1 MSYRNPQTVIDTES
15 AKYYAQAISSIGQ
28 GTVKALNTR
37 FAKAQAIKKSNLKS
51 QADLVKFS
59 SGYLKDVN
67 KSLKDFNIT
76 PQFRKL
82 LDGEVN
88 KAAELRQQLA
98 NINLTG
104 NDRLSKQNELNAL
117 ETFFDVGLPNALE
130 NLKGKRDEI
139 SAKQVNIGQEGF
151 LSASVTNPQVLNDI
165 NDTFSGNPK
174 ANYDF
179 NIIRDSSGALNVSM
193 TFLNKESIR
202 TQDGKYFGEK
212 EQTAM
217 DNNKKATFI
226 ESQLSGT
233 MIDRSSVKVGDKLKA
248 SKTEPRTYNL
258 NSDFTPQSLVI
269 NPVINKGV
277 SENLE
282 NEKITLN
289 GAIDPN
295 SMVVFGGEENG
306 KKIQGIV
313 DGTTIIKTVDKNNI
327 VKEYEVDNLNIDRFK
342 TKMLPGLKAQIAGV
356 VKQGRAS
363 DGDMGSGLV
372 AMQSWTDDVLGE
384 DIDLE
389 PSAETDHGLTPES
402 YKKLTDAILGKKH
415 RELQDTMPRLREVG
429 VEETDDRTA
438 DEKNEARRKANL
450 SKEIDLLGRKLEE
463 KVIPTFI
470 SLDDPNVNKLITY
483 IENLDGIKSVDFSK
497 NLAKGDKSSFK
508 VVGNLGKSV
517 TIDTGMSQAQI
528 KKAILKAAGA
538 DDKQVNVFDF
548 TKTDNE
554 MIVGRNIVEV
564 PNEFDVFKR

>member
-28 GTVKALNTR
+28 STVKALNTR
-37 FAKAQAIKKSNLKS
+37 FARAQAIKKSNLKS
-51 QADLVKFS
+51 QADLIKFS
-59 SGYLKDVN
+59 SDYLKDVN

-76 PQFRKL
+76 PQFRKIL
-82 LDGEVN
+82 NDEIN

-130 NLKGKRDEI
+130 NLKGERDEI
-139 SAKQVNIGQEGF
+139 SAKQVNLGQEGG
-151 LSASVTNPQVLNDI
+151 LSASATNPQVLNDI

-179 NIIRDSSGALNVSM
+179 NIIRDDSGALNVTM
-193 TFLNKESIR
+193 TFKNKESIR
-202 TQDGKYFGEK
+202 TQDGRYFGEK
-212 EQTAM
+212 QQTA
-217 DNNKKATFI
+217 I
-226 ESQLSGT
+226 EKYSGPSSVSEAGLSGT
-233 MIDRSSVKVGDKLKA
+233 MIDGRAVSVGKLKA

-289 GAIDPN
+289 GAIDLN
-295 SMVVFGGEENG
+295 SE
-306 KKIQGIV
+306 IV
-313 DGTTIIKTVDKNNI
+313 KGMLDGTRTIKTVDKNNV
-327 VKEYEVDNLNIDRFK
+327 VKEYEVDNLNIDKFK
-342 TKMLPGLKAQIAGV
+342 NTMLPGLKAQITGV
-356 VKQGRAS
+356 IKQGRAS
-363 DGDMGSGLV
+363 SGDMGSGLV
-372 AMQSWTDDVLGE
+372 GMQSWIDDVLGE

-389 PSAETDHGLTPES
+389 PSSETDHGLTPES
-402 YKKLTDAILGKKH
+402 FAKLTDAILDKKH
-415 RELQDTMPRLREVG
+415 RELQDAMPRLREVG

-438 DEKNEARRKANL
+438 EEKNEARRKANL
-450 SKEIDLLGRKLEE
+450 SKEIDLLGKKLEE
-463 KVIPTFI
+463 KVIPTFT

-497 NLAKGDKSSFK
+497 DLAKGDKSSFK

-517 TIDTGMSQAQI
+517 TIDNGMSQAQI

-538 DDKQVNVFDF
+538 NDKQVNVFDF
-548 TKTDNE
+548 TKTDDK
-554 MIVGRNIVEV
+554 MIVGSDIIDV
-564 PNEFDVFKR
+564 PNEFDIFKRQ

>member
-28 GTVKALNTR
+28 STVKALNTR

-51 QADLVKFS
+51 QADLIKFS
-59 SGYLKDVN
+59 SDYLKDVN

-76 PQFRKL
+76 PQFRKI

-88 KAAELRQQLA
+88 KAAELRQQLT

-130 NLKGKRDEI
+130 NLKGERDEI
-139 SAKQVNIGQEGF
+139 SAKQVNLGQEGG
-151 LSASVTNPQVLNDI
+151 LSASATNPQVLNDI

-179 NIIRDSSGALNVSM
+179 NIIRDDSGTLNVSM
-193 TFLNKESIR
+193 TFLNKPSTR
-202 TQDGKYFGEK
+202 TQDGKDLPYRGKVESILSKGKDGKILDLAEK
-212 EQTAM
+212 
-217 DNNKKATFI
+217 NK
-226 ESQLSGT
+226 
-233 MIDRSSVKVGDKLKA
+233 
-248 SKTEPRTYNL
+248 RTYNL
-258 NSDFTPQSLVI
+258 NSDFTPQSLVM

-289 GAIDPN
+289 GAIDLN
-295 SMVVFGGEENG
+295 SEIVKGMLDG
-306 KKIQGIV
+306 KS
-313 DGTTIIKTVDKNNI
+313 IIKSVDKNNI
-327 VKEYEVDNLNIDRFK
+327 VKEYEVDNLNIDKFK
-342 TKMLPGLKAQIAGV
+342 NTMLPGLKAQITGV
-356 VKQGRAS
+356 IKQGRAS
-363 DGDMGSGLV
+363 SGDMGSGLV
-372 AMQSWTDDVLGE
+372 GMQSWIDDVLGE

-389 PSAETDHGLTPES
+389 PSSETDHGLTPES
-402 YKKLTDAILGKKH
+402 YKKLTDAILDKKH

-429 VEETDDRTA
+429 IEEKDDRTA
-438 DEKNEARRKANL
+438 DAKNEARKKANL
-450 SKEIDLLGRKLEE
+450 SKEINLLGKKLEE
-463 KVIPTFI
+463 KVIPTFT

-497 NLAKGDKSSFK
+497 DLAKGDKSSFK

-538 DDKQVNVFDF
+538 NDKQVDVFDF
-548 TKTDNE
+548 AKTDDK
-554 MIVGRNIVEV
+554 MIVSSNIIDV

>member
-28 GTVKALNTR
+28 STVKALNTR
-37 FAKAQAIKKSNLKS
+37 FARAQAIKKSNLKS
-51 QADLVKFS
+51 QADLIKFS
-59 SGYLKDVN
+59 SDYLKDVN

-76 PQFRKL
+76 PQFRKIL
-82 LDGEVN
+82 NDEIN

-130 NLKGKRDEI
+130 NLKGERDEI
-139 SAKQVNIGQEGF
+139 SAKQVNLGQEGG
-151 LSASVTNPQVLNDI
+151 LSASATNPQVLNDI

-179 NIIRDSSGALNVSM
+179 NIIRDDSGALNVTM
-193 TFLNKESIR
+193 TFKNKESIR
-202 TQDGKYFGEK
+202 TQDGRYFGEK
-212 EQTAM
+212 QQTA
-217 DNNKKATFI
+217 I
-226 ESQLSGT
+226 EKYSGPSSVSEAGLSGT
-233 MIDRSSVKVGDKLKA
+233 MIDGRAVSVGKLKA

-289 GAIDPN
+289 GAIDLN
-295 SMVVFGGEENG
+295 SE
-306 KKIQGIV
+306 IV
-313 DGTTIIKTVDKNNI
+313 KGMLDGTRTIKTVDKNNV
-327 VKEYEVDNLNIDRFK
+327 VKEYEVDNLNIDAFK
-342 TKMLPGLKAQIAGV
+342 NTMLPGLKAQITGV
-356 VKQGRAS
+356 IKQGRAS
-363 DGDMGSGLV
+363 SGDMGSGLV
-372 AMQSWTDDVLGE
+372 GMQSWIDDVLGE

-389 PSAETDHGLTPES
+389 PSSETDHGLTPES
-402 YKKLTDAILGKKH
+402 FAKLTDAILDKKH
-415 RELQDTMPRLREVG
+415 RELQDAMPRLREVG

-438 DEKNEARRKANL
+438 EEKNEARRKANL
-450 SKEIDLLGRKLEE
+450 SKEIDLLGKKLEE
-463 KVIPTFI
+463 KVIPTFT

-497 NLAKGDKSSFK
+497 DLAKGDKSSFK

-517 TIDTGMSQAQI
+517 TIDNGMSQAQI

-538 DDKQVNVFDF
+538 NDKQVNVFDF
-548 TKTDNE
+548 TKTDDK
-554 MIVGRNIVEV
+554 MIVGSDIIDV
-564 PNEFDVFKR
+564 PNEFDIFKRQ

>member
-28 GTVKALNTR
+28 STVKALNTR

-51 QADLVKFS
+51 QADLIKFS
-59 SGYLKDVN
+59 SDYLKDVN

-76 PQFRKL
+76 PQFRKI

-88 KAAELRQQLA
+88 KAAELRQQLT

-104 NDRLSKQNELNAL
+104 DDRLSKQNELNAL

-130 NLKGKRDEI
+130 NLKGERDEI
-139 SAKQVNIGQEGF
+139 SAKQVNLGQEGG
-151 LSASVTNPQVLNDI
+151 LSASATNPQVLNDI

-179 NIIRDSSGALNVSM
+179 NIIRDDSGTLNVSM
-193 TFLNKESIR
+193 TFLNKPSTR
-202 TQDGKYFGEK
+202 TQDGKDLPYRGKVESILSKGKDGKILDLAEK
-212 EQTAM
+212 
-217 DNNKKATFI
+217 NK
-226 ESQLSGT
+226 
-233 MIDRSSVKVGDKLKA
+233 
-248 SKTEPRTYNL
+248 RTYNL
-258 NSDFTPQSLVI
+258 NSDFTPQSLVM

-289 GAIDPN
+289 GAIDLN
-295 SMVVFGGEENG
+295 SEIVKGMLDG
-306 KKIQGIV
+306 KS
-313 DGTTIIKTVDKNNI
+313 IIKSVDKNNI
-327 VKEYEVDNLNIDRFK
+327 VKEYEVDNLNIDKFK
-342 TKMLPGLKAQIAGV
+342 NTMLPGLKAQITGV
-356 VKQGRAS
+356 IKQGRAS
-363 DGDMGSGLV
+363 SGDMGSGLV
-372 AMQSWTDDVLGE
+372 GMQSWIDDVLGE

-389 PSAETDHGLTPES
+389 PSFETDHGLTPES
-402 YKKLTDAILGKKH
+402 YKKLTDAILDKKH

-429 VEETDDRTA
+429 IEEKDDRTA
-438 DEKNEARRKANL
+438 DAKNEARKKANL
-450 SKEIDLLGRKLEE
+450 SKEINLLGKKLEE
-463 KVIPTFI
+463 KVIPTFT

-497 NLAKGDKSSFK
+497 DLAKGDKSSFK

-538 DDKQVNVFDF
+538 NDKQVDVFDF
-548 TKTDNE
+548 AKTDDK
-554 MIVGRNIVEV
+554 MIVSSNIIDV

>member
-28 GTVKALNTR
+28 STVKALNTR
-37 FAKAQAIKKSNLKS
+37 FARAQAIKKSNLKS
-51 QADLVKFS
+51 QADLIKFS
-59 SGYLKDVN
+59 SDYLKDVN

-76 PQFRKL
+76 PQFRKIL
-82 LDGEVN
+82 NDEIN

-130 NLKGKRDEI
+130 NLKGERDEI
-139 SAKQVNIGQEGF
+139 SAKQVNLGQEGG
-151 LSASVTNPQVLNDI
+151 LSASATNPQVLNDI

-179 NIIRDSSGALNVSM
+179 NIIRDDSGALNVTM
-193 TFLNKESIR
+193 TFKNKESIR
-202 TQDGKYFGEK
+202 TQDGRYFGEK
-212 EQTAM
+212 QQTA
-217 DNNKKATFI
+217 I
-226 ESQLSGT
+226 EKYSGPSSVSEAGLSGT
-233 MIDRSSVKVGDKLKA
+233 MIDGRAVSVGKLKA

-289 GAIDPN
+289 WAIDLN
-295 SMVVFGGEENG
+295 SE
-306 KKIQGIV
+306 IV
-313 DGTTIIKTVDKNNI
+313 KGMLDGTRTIKTVDKNNV
-327 VKEYEVDNLNIDRFK
+327 VKEYEVDNLNIDAFK
-342 TKMLPGLKAQIAGV
+342 NTMLPGLKAQIAGV
-356 VKQGRAS
+356 IKQGRAS
-363 DGDMGSGLV
+363 SGDMGSGLV
-372 AMQSWTDDVLGE
+372 GMQSWIDDVLGE

-389 PSAETDHGLTPES
+389 PSSETDHGLTPES
-402 YKKLTDAILGKKH
+402 FAKLTDAILDKKH
-415 RELQDTMPRLREVG
+415 RELQDAMPRLREVG

-438 DEKNEARRKANL
+438 EEKNEARRKANL
-450 SKEIDLLGRKLEE
+450 SKEIDLLGKKLEE
-463 KVIPTFI
+463 KVIPTFT

-497 NLAKGDKSSFK
+497 DLAKGDKSSFK

-517 TIDTGMSQAQI
+517 TIDNGMSQAQI

-538 DDKQVNVFDF
+538 NDKQVNVFDF
-548 TKTDNE
+548 TKTDDK
-554 MIVGRNIVEV
+554 MIVGSDIIDV
-564 PNEFDVFKR
+564 PNEFDIFKRQ

>member
-117 ETFFDVGLPNALE
+117 ETFFDAGLPNALE

-217 DNNKKATFI
+217 DNSKKATFI

-497 NLAKGDKSSFK
+497 DLAKGDKSSFK

>member
-28 GTVKALNTR
+28 STVKALNTR

-51 QADLVKFS
+51 QADLIKFS
-59 SGYLKDVN
+59 SDYLKDVN

-76 PQFRKL
+76 PQFRKI

-88 KAAELRQQLA
+88 KAAELRQQLT

-104 NDRLSKQNELNAL
+104 DDRLSKQNELNAL

-130 NLKGKRDEI
+130 NLKGERDEI
-139 SAKQVNIGQEGF
+139 SAKQVNLGQEGG
-151 LSASVTNPQVLNDI
+151 LSASATNPQVLNDI

-179 NIIRDSSGALNVSM
+179 NIIRDDSGALNVSM
-193 TFLNKESIR
+193 TFLNKPSTR
-202 TQDGKYFGEK
+202 TQDGKDLPYRGKVESILSKGKDGKILDLAEK
-212 EQTAM
+212 
-217 DNNKKATFI
+217 NK
-226 ESQLSGT
+226 
-233 MIDRSSVKVGDKLKA
+233 
-248 SKTEPRTYNL
+248 RTYNL
-258 NSDFTPQSLVI
+258 NSDFTPQSLVM

-289 GAIDPN
+289 GAIDLN
-295 SMVVFGGEENG
+295 SEIVKGMLDG
-306 KKIQGIV
+306 KS
-313 DGTTIIKTVDKNNI
+313 IIKSVDKNNV
-327 VKEYEVDNLNIDRFK
+327 VKEYEVDNLNIDKFK
-342 TKMLPGLKAQIAGV
+342 NTMLPGLKAQITGV
-356 VKQGRAS
+356 IKQGRAS
-363 DGDMGSGLV
+363 SGDMGSGLV
-372 AMQSWTDDVLGE
+372 GMQSWIDDVLGE

-389 PSAETDHGLTPES
+389 PSSETDHGLTPES
-402 YKKLTDAILGKKH
+402 YKKLTDAILDKKH

-429 VEETDDRTA
+429 IEEKDDRTA
-438 DEKNEARRKANL
+438 DAKNEARKKANL
-450 SKEIDLLGRKLEE
+450 SKEINLLGKKLEE
-463 KVIPTFI
+463 KVIPTFT

-497 NLAKGDKSSFK
+497 DLAKGDKSSFK

-538 DDKQVNVFDF
+538 NDKQVDVFDF
-548 TKTDNE
+548 AKTDDK
-554 MIVGRNIVEV
+554 MIVSSNIIDV

>member
-28 GTVKALNTR
+28 STVKALNTR

-51 QADLVKFS
+51 QADLIKFS
-59 SGYLKDVN
+59 SDYLKDVN

-76 PQFRKL
+76 PQFRKI

-88 KAAELRQQLA
+88 KAAELRQQLT

-104 NDRLSKQNELNAL
+104 DDRLSKQNELNAL

-130 NLKGKRDEI
+130 NLKGERDEI
-139 SAKQVNIGQEGF
+139 SAKQVNLGQEGG
-151 LSASVTNPQVLNDI
+151 LSASATNPQVLNDI

-179 NIIRDSSGALNVSM
+179 NIIRDDSGTLNVSM
-193 TFLNKESIR
+193 TFLNKPSTR
-202 TQDGKYFGEK
+202 TQDGKDLPYRGKVESILSKGKDGKILDLAEK
-212 EQTAM
+212 
-217 DNNKKATFI
+217 NK
-226 ESQLSGT
+226 
-233 MIDRSSVKVGDKLKA
+233 
-248 SKTEPRTYNL
+248 RTYNL
-258 NSDFTPQSLVI
+258 NSDFTPQSLVM

-289 GAIDPN
+289 GAIDLN
-295 SMVVFGGEENG
+295 SEIVKGMLDG
-306 KKIQGIV
+306 KS
-313 DGTTIIKTVDKNNI
+313 IIKSVDKNNI
-327 VKEYEVDNLNIDRFK
+327 VKEYEVDNLNIDKFK
-342 TKMLPGLKAQIAGV
+342 NTMLPGLKAQITGV
-356 VKQGRAS
+356 IKQGRAS
-363 DGDMGSGLV
+363 SGDMGSGLV
-372 AMQSWTDDVLGE
+372 GMQSWIDDVLGE

-389 PSAETDHGLTPES
+389 PSSETDHGLTPES
-402 YKKLTDAILGKKH
+402 YKKLTDAILDKKH

-429 VEETDDRTA
+429 IEEKDDRTA
-438 DEKNEARRKANL
+438 DAKNEARKKANL
-450 SKEIDLLGRKLEE
+450 SKEINLLGKKLEE
-463 KVIPTFI
+463 KVIPTFT

-497 NLAKGDKSSFK
+497 DLAKGDKSSFK

-538 DDKQVNVFDF
+538 NDKQVDVFDF
-548 TKTDNE
+548 AKTDDK
-554 MIVGRNIVEV
+554 MIVSSNIIDV

>member
-28 GTVKALNTR
+28 STVKALNTR
-37 FAKAQAIKKSNLKS
+37 FARAQATKKANLKS
-51 QADLVKFS
+51 QADRVKFS
-59 SGYLKDVN
+59 SDYLKDVN

-82 LDGEVN
+82 LDSEIN

-104 NDRLSKQNELNAL
+104 DDRLKKQNELNAL

-130 NLKGKRDEI
+130 NLNGQREEI
-139 SAKQVNIGQEGF
+139 SAKQVDMGQEGG
-151 LSASVTNPQVLNDI
+151 LSASATNPQVLNDI
-165 NDTFSGNPK
+165 DDTFSGSPK
-174 ANYDF
+174 ADYDF

-193 TFLNKESIR
+193 TFLNKPSTR
-202 TQDGKYFGEK
+202 TQDGRELPYRGRVESVLSKGKDNKILDLAEK
-212 EQTAM
+212 
-217 DNNKKATFI
+217 NK
-226 ESQLSGT
+226 
-233 MIDRSSVKVGDKLKA
+233 
-248 SKTEPRTYNL
+248 RTYNL
-258 NSDFTPQSLVI
+258 NSDFTPQSLVM

-289 GAIDPN
+289 GAIDLN
-295 SMVVFGGEENG
+295 SKVVKGML
-306 KKIQGIV
+306 
-313 DGTTIIKTVDKNNI
+313 DGTSVIKSVDKNNVI
-327 VKEYEVDNLNIDRFK
+327 KEYEVDNLDITKFK
-342 TKMLPGLKAQIAGV
+342 NTMLPGLKAQITGV

-363 DGDMGSGLV
+363 SGDLGSGLIS
-372 AMQSWTDDVLGE
+372 MQSWVDDVLGI

-402 YKKLTDAILGKKH
+402 FAKLTDAILDKKH
-415 RELQDTMPRLREVG
+415 KELQDTMPRLREVG
-429 VEETDDRTA
+429 VEEEDDRTA

-450 SKEIDLLGRKLEE
+450 SKEIDLLGKKLEE
-463 KVIPTFI
+463 KVIPTFT
-470 SLDDPNVNKLITY
+470 SLDDPNTTKLITY
-483 IENLDGIKSVDFSK
+483 IESLDGIKSVDFK
-497 NLAKGDKSSFK
+497 QEVAKGDKASFK

-538 DDKQVNVFDF
+538 KDKQVDVFDF
-548 TKTDNE
+548 TKTDDK
-554 MIVGRNIVEV
+554 MIVGSNIIDV
-564 PNEFDVFKR
+564 PNEFDIFKRE

>member
-117 ETFFDVGLPNALE
+117 ETFFDAGLPNALE

-217 DNNKKATFI
+217 DNSKKATFI

>member
-28 GTVKALNTR
+28 STVKALNTR
-37 FAKAQAIKKSNLKS
+37 FARAQAIKKSNLKS
-51 QADLVKFS
+51 QADLIKFS
-59 SGYLKDVN
+59 SDYLKDVN

-76 PQFRKL
+76 PQFRKIL
-82 LDGEVN
+82 NDEIN

-130 NLKGKRDEI
+130 NLKGERDEI
-139 SAKQVNIGQEGF
+139 SAKQVNLGQEGG
-151 LSASVTNPQVLNDI
+151 LSASATNPQVLNDI

-179 NIIRDSSGALNVSM
+179 NIIRDDSGALNVTM
-193 TFLNKESIR
+193 TFLNKPSTR
-202 TQDGKYFGEK
+202 TQDGKDLPYRGKVESILSKGKDGKILDLAEK
-212 EQTAM
+212 
-217 DNNKKATFI
+217 NK
-226 ESQLSGT
+226 
-233 MIDRSSVKVGDKLKA
+233 
-248 SKTEPRTYNL
+248 RTYNL

-289 GAIDPN
+289 GTIDLN
-295 SMVVFGGEENG
+295 SE
-306 KKIQGIV
+306 IV
-313 DGTTIIKTVDKNNI
+313 KGMLDGTRTIKTVDKNNV
-327 VKEYEVDNLNIDRFK
+327 VKEYEVDNLNIDKFK
-342 TKMLPGLKAQIAGV
+342 NTMLPGLKAQIAGV
-356 VKQGRAS
+356 IKQGRAS
-363 DGDMGSGLV
+363 SGDMGSGLV
-372 AMQSWTDDVLGE
+372 GMQSWIDDVLGE

-389 PSAETDHGLTPES
+389 PSSETDHGLTPES
-402 YKKLTDAILGKKH
+402 YKKLTDAILDKKH

-438 DEKNEARRKANL
+438 EAKNEARRKANL
-450 SKEIDLLGRKLEE
+450 SKEIDLLGKKLEE
-463 KVIPTFI
+463 KVIPTFT

-538 DDKQVNVFDF
+538 NDKQVNVFDF
-548 TKTDNE
+548 TKTDDK
-554 MIVGRNIVEV
+554 MIVGSDIIDV
-564 PNEFDVFKR
+564 PNEFDIFKRQ

>member
-28 GTVKALNTR
+28 STVKALNTR
-37 FAKAQAIKKSNLKS
+37 FARAQAIKKANLKS
-51 QADLVKFS
+51 QAERVKFS
-59 SGYLKDVN
+59 SDYLKDVN

-76 PQFRKL
+76 PRFRKL
-82 LDGEVN
+82 LDGEIN

-104 NDRLSKQNELNAL
+104 DDRLRKQNELNAL

-130 NLKGKRDEI
+130 NLNGQREEI
-139 SAKQVNIGQEGF
+139 SAKQVNLGQEGG
-151 LSASVTNPQVLNDI
+151 LSASDTNPQVLNDI
-165 NDTFSGNPK
+165 DDTFNGSPK
-174 ANYDF
+174 ADYDF
-179 NIIRDSSGALNVSM
+179 NIVRDDSGALNVSM
-193 TFLNKESIR
+193 TFKNKESIR

-212 EQTAM
+212 QQTA
-217 DNNKKATFI
+217 I
-226 ESQLSGT
+226 EKYSGPSSVSEAGLSGT
-233 MIDRSSVKVGDKLKA
+233 MIDGRAVSVGKLKA

-258 NSDFTPQSLVI
+258 NSDFTPQSLVM

-289 GAIDPN
+289 GAIDLN
-295 SMVVFGGEENG
+295 SQVVKGML
-306 KKIQGIV
+306 
-313 DGTTIIKTVDKNNI
+313 DGTRTIKTVDKNNV
-327 VKEYEVDNLNIDRFK
+327 VKEYEVNNLDITKFK
-342 TKMLPGLKAQIAGV
+342 NTMLPGLKAQITGV

-363 DGDMGSGLV
+363 SGDLGSGLV
-372 AMQSWTDDVLGE
+372 SMQSWVDDVLGE

-402 YKKLTDAILGKKH
+402 YKKLTDAILDKKH

-438 DEKNEARRKANL
+438 EEKNEARRKANL
-450 SKEIDLLGRKLEE
+450 SKEINLLGKKLEE
-463 KVIPTFI
+463 KVIPTFT

-497 NLAKGDKSSFK
+497 DLAKGDKSSFK
-508 VVGNLGKSV
+508 VIGKNKSV

-538 DDKQVNVFDF
+538 SDKQVDVFNF
-548 TKTDNE
+548 TKTDDK
-554 MIVGRNIVEV
+554 MIVGSNIIDV
-564 PNEFDVFKR
+564 PNEFDIFKRQ

>member
-28 GTVKALNTR
+28 STVKALNTR
-37 FAKAQAIKKSNLKS
+37 FAKAQAIKKSNLKG
-51 QADLVKFS
+51 QADLIKFS
-59 SGYLKDVN
+59 SDYLKDVN

-76 PQFRKL
+76 SQFRKI

-88 KAAELRQQLA
+88 KAAQLRQQLA
-98 NINLTG
+98 NVNLTG

-130 NLKGKRDEI
+130 NLKGERDEI
-139 SAKQVNIGQEGF
+139 SAKQVNLGQEGG
-151 LSASVTNPQVLNDI
+151 LSASATNPQVLNDI

-174 ANYDF
+174 ADYDF
-179 NIIRDSSGALNVSM
+179 NITRDSSGALNVSM
-193 TFLNKESIR
+193 TFKNRESIR
-202 TQDGKYFGEK
+202 TQDGRYFGEK
-212 EQTAM
+212 QQTAM
-217 DNNKKATFI
+217 EKYSGPSISEAG
-226 ESQLSGT
+226 LSGT
-233 MIDRSSVKVGDKLKA
+233 MIDGRAVSAGKLKA

-258 NSDFTPQSLVI
+258 NSDFTPQSLVM

-289 GAIDPN
+289 GSIDPN
-295 SMVVFGGEENG
+295 SIVVFGGEENG
-306 KKIQGIV
+306 KKVQGLV

-327 VKEYEVDNLNIDRFK
+327 VKEYEVDNLNVDRFK
-342 TKMLPGLKAQIAGV
+342 TKMLPGLKAQITGV
-356 VKQGRAS
+356 IKQGRAS
-363 DGDMGSGLV
+363 GGDMGSGLV
-372 AMQSWTDDVLGE
+372 AMQSWTDDVLGA

-402 YKKLTDAILGKKH
+402 FAKLTDAILDKKH
-415 RELQDTMPRLREVG
+415 KELQDTMPRLKEVG
-429 VEETDDRTA
+429 VEEKDDRTA

-450 SKEIDLLGRKLEE
+450 SKEIDLLGKKLEE
-463 KVIPTFI
+463 KVIPTFV
-470 SLDDPNVNKLITY
+470 SLDDPNTTKLITY
-483 IENLDGIKSVDFSK
+483 IESLDGIKSVDFK
-497 NLAKGDKSSFK
+497 QEVAKGDKASFK

-538 DDKQVNVFDF
+538 KDKQVDVFDF
-548 TKTDNE
+548 TKTNDK
-554 MIVGRNIVEV
+554 MIVGQNIIEV

>member
-28 GTVKALNTR
+28 STVKALNTR

-51 QADLVKFS
+51 QADLIKFS
-59 SGYLKDVN
+59 SDYLKDVN

-76 PQFRKL
+76 PQFRKI

-88 KAAELRQQLA
+88 KAAELRQQLT

-130 NLKGKRDEI
+130 NLKGERDEI
-139 SAKQVNIGQEGF
+139 SAKQVNLGQEGG
-151 LSASVTNPQVLNDI
+151 LSASATNPQVLNDI

-179 NIIRDSSGALNVSM
+179 NIIRDDSGALNVSM
-193 TFLNKESIR
+193 TFLNKPSTR
-202 TQDGKYFGEK
+202 TQDGKDLPYRGKVESILSKGKDGKILDLAEK
-212 EQTAM
+212 
-217 DNNKKATFI
+217 NK
-226 ESQLSGT
+226 
-233 MIDRSSVKVGDKLKA
+233 
-248 SKTEPRTYNL
+248 RTYNL
-258 NSDFTPQSLVI
+258 NSDFTPQSLVM

-289 GAIDPN
+289 GAIDLN
-295 SMVVFGGEENG
+295 SEIVKGMLDG
-306 KKIQGIV
+306 KS
-313 DGTTIIKTVDKNNI
+313 IIKSVDKNNV
-327 VKEYEVDNLNIDRFK
+327 VKEYEVDNLNIDKFK
-342 TKMLPGLKAQIAGV
+342 NTMLPGLKAQITGV
-356 VKQGRAS
+356 IKQGRAS
-363 DGDMGSGLV
+363 SGDMGSGLV
-372 AMQSWTDDVLGE
+372 GMQSWIDDVLGE

-389 PSAETDHGLTPES
+389 PSSETDHGLTPES
-402 YKKLTDAILGKKH
+402 YKKLTDAILDKKH

-429 VEETDDRTA
+429 IEEKDDRTA
-438 DEKNEARRKANL
+438 DAKNEARKKANL
-450 SKEIDLLGRKLEE
+450 SKEINLLGKKLEE
-463 KVIPTFI
+463 KVIPTFT

-497 NLAKGDKSSFK
+497 DLAKGDKSSFK

-538 DDKQVNVFDF
+538 NDKQVDVFDF
-548 TKTDNE
+548 AKTDDK
-554 MIVGRNIVEV
+554 MIVSSNIIDV